1 MRAEPAEMILAM
13 AGRQPQEEPS
23 STTAHLIAQAKAG
36 DTHAF
41 ETLMIRHE
49 RRIYRLALRLLGHR
63 EDAQDATQEVFLR
76 LYKHLSRL
84 DEKRELVPWLYR
96 VTVNVCHDLV
106 RRRRRNMTVSLDD
119 VDADALVDSMKT
131 EWGAEFAEQRR
142 ILAEGLKTLSENER
156 AVIVLRDI
164 EGLSTE
170 DVARLLG
177 SSASTVRSHLSR
189 ARVKLK
195 RFVDRVREGQS

>member
-36 DTHAF
+36 DAHAF
-41 ETLMIRHE
+41 GTLMIRHE
-49 RRIYRLALRLLGHR
+49 RRIYRLALRLLGHQ

-119 VDADALVDSMKT
+119 VDADALADSMKT

-195 RFVDRVREGQS
+195 RFVDRVREGRS